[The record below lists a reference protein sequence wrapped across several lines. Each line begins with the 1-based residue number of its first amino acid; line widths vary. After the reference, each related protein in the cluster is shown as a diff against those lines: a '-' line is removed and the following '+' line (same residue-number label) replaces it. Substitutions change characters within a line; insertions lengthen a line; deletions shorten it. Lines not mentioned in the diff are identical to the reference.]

1 MKQLVTESKELME
14 IVNKI
19 QKRNECS
26 IPKNE
31 LEILE
36 YEFFERGLFTTC
48 VLTYRSR
55 NEIMEIGNAIKNK
68 KDKYN
73 FQIAMNVC
81 FSKAIR
87 NYYNSDL
94 ILRIRHH
101 VAQERN

>member
-1 MKQLVTESKELME
+1 MKGLVTESKGLLD

-19 QKRNECS
+19 QKRVVCI

-31 LEILE
+31 LEMLE

-48 VLTYRSR
+48 VLTYKGHC
-55 NEIMEIGNAIKNK
+55 EIIGIGNTIKNK

-87 NYYNSDL
+87 NCFWKGMWVRL
-94 ILRIRHH
+94 LG
-101 VAQERN
+101 Q